1 MTDEQK
7 PAEQSAEAT
16 EQAEQAPG
24 WQVVDPDGNVVDSG
38 PFVQAQ
44 MAADLTQSE
53 GE

>member
-7 PAEQSAEAT
+7 PAERPEQT
-16 EQAEQAPG
+16 QAEQAPG

-38 PFVQAQ
+38 PLTQAEA
-44 MAADLTQSE
+44 AADLTQSE